1 MKKTKLTRSLLAA
14 CSIVALSAVMYGC
27 VHDGGDDAP
36 ATDMSGT
43 PDPAADPG
51 PMPLDLPE
59 GHALMGSDEPLV
71 IPAGSSVSV
80 GRTTVECAA
89 GGEDCTLSV
98 IEQPVTGNLVASY
111 TGGAPT
117 VTVHSPQA
125 GYQAFVDLSGAL
137 LDDPEGARDELRMN
151 MYHDDDDVV
160 ADPDASPPVVGVD
173 NGGGVTSS
181 LTTHEEPGGGSAD
194 PLSGVSDIAVS
205 VSPSVV
211 DPDDTDNSKTLAHAG
226 VGLVDGAEIMDD
238 ADTEDIDESEMAVVM
253 NPVLADGSSDRTA
266 LFDLDAAWDN
276 NPAATWMID
285 DLATSDSMEAGDI
298 WTHYFQHEQ
307 ALAGGRTLDI
317 DIRSDFDPNAMT
329 PGDRL
334 VIATGP
340 DSDMA
345 GDPGSPVDMDMVTF
359 DDPDLAG
366 LALGGELNLG
376 SDGISANPGVEGSY
390 MGVKGRF
397 YCYDGGGGDEVNICR
412 INRHSPDVIGVS
424 EDDRLVFIP
433 YVYTDDVNWVTAGVW
448 LTIPDAEDGDYAVGS
463 FVFGNDP
470 YKPATEN
477 AAGSLTGTASYA
489 GEAFGRYAEDA
500 EVGEGP
506 LVTGRFTADV
516 ALTADFGEDTATGN
530 DFGTISGDV
539 TGFMADGMARENW
552 DVNFESAMLMMS
564 QTVDDQGAVTVTP
577 QSALRFNAGASGH
590 AGAMGDTGGGHALT
604 GYWNGQFFGD
614 PTNTDNDANPF
625 NTTTD
630 QADDTPWGGQ
640 PGSAAGTFGLTTER
654 DAGDDYS
661 LVMQGAFMTNW
672 QEPPSDDE

>member
-27 VHDGGDDAP
+27 VHSGGDDAP
-36 ATDMSGT
+36 ATDTSGT
-43 PDPAADPG
+43 PDPAKDPG

-59 GHALMGSDEPLV
+59 GHALNASDEPLV

-80 GRTTVECAA
+80 GRTTVECAG

-98 IEQPVTGNLVASY
+98 IKQPVTGNLVASY

-117 VTVHSPQA
+117 VTVHTPQA
-125 GYQAFVDLSGAL
+125 GFQAFVNLSGAL
-137 LDDPEGARDELRMN
+137 LDEPMGARDDLRTN
-151 MYHDDDDVV
+151 NYHDGEDV
-160 ADPDASPPVVGVD
+160 AAAPTEEPPVVGVD

-226 VGLVDGAEIMDD
+226 VAVDDGADIPDVD
-238 ADTEDIDESEMAVVM
+238 DTEDIDESEMAVVM

-266 LFDLDAAWDN
+266 LFDLDAAWAN

-340 DSDMA
+340 DSDTA

-366 LALGGELNLG
+366 LALGGEFNLG
-376 SDGISANPGVEGSY
+376 SDGISASPGVEGSY

-397 YCYDGGGGDEVNICR
+397 YCREAGVGDEVNICR
-412 INRHSPDVIGVS
+412 INRHTRDVIGVS

-448 LTIPDAEDGDYAVGS
+448 LTIPDAADGDYAVGS

-470 YKPATEN
+470 YKPED
-477 AAGSLTGTASYA
+477 AAAARGLEGTASYA
-489 GEAFGRYAEDA
+489 GQAFGRYAEEA

-506 LVTGRFTADV
+506 MVTGRFTAGV
-516 ALTADFGEDTATGN
+516 ALEANFDAGGGADGEMGN
-530 DFGTISGDV
+530 DFGTITGDV
-539 TGFMADGMARENW
+539 TGFMADGVARENW
-552 DVNFESAMLMMS
+552 DVNFESAMLMMR
-564 QTVDDQGAVTVTP
+564 QTVDDQGDVTVT
-577 QSALRFNAGASGH
+577 SETALRFNAGASGH

-614 PTNTDNDANPF
+614 PTNMDNDANPF
-625 NTTTD
+625 NETFD
-630 QADDTPWGGQ
+630 APWGSQ

-654 DAGDDYS
+654 DAVDAYS